1 MLEAEKVL
9 QRLSHGKWQNFYRGD
24 WLSCISETI
33 QYLHTMQGNC
43 RMLGD
48 PGKSAWANEV
58 MNLSHYNFNI
68 VNNAHPD
75 WDILAEA
82 MLEKSEKKDNY
93 SVITG
98 KNQNENN

>member
-1 MLEAEKVL
+1 
-9 QRLSHGKWQNFYRGD
+9 
-24 WLSCISETI
+24 
-33 QYLHTMQGNC
+33 MQGNC
-43 RMLGD
+43 RILGD

-58 MNLSHYNFNI
+58 INLSHYNFNI